1 MRILLT
7 RARADAERTAARLTL
22 LGHQSIIS
30 PVIEIVGFAA
40 KTSVQ
45 KRDAVIATS
54 AHAFTAI
61 DVRELAQTSLYVV
74 GERTREAASA
84 AGWIAPIHVGA
95 DARELTALLRQDS
108 QRNSPRLRHLLYLA
122 GRDRKPDI
130 EAAARDMG
138 LGCEVVETYAAREVS
153 SLTREAE
160 DALRA
165 GMLGAALHYSRRS
178 AELFVALAQRAGLWK
193 EAKKLAHFALS
204 ADAAEPL
211 AAAGAPTAIAACPD
225 EDHLLELLYGP
236 RLG

>member
-7 RARADAERTAARLTL
+7 RARADAERTAARLAL
-22 LGHQSIIS
+22 LCHESIIS
-30 PVIEIVGFAA
+30 PVVEIVGLAA
-40 KTSVQ
+40 KVRAQ
-45 KRDAVIATS
+45 KCDAVVATS
-54 AHAFTAI
+54 AHAFAPI
-61 DVRELAQTSLYVV
+61 DVRELAHTSLYVV
-74 GERTREAASA
+74 GERTREAARA

-130 EAAARDMG
+130 EAAAAEMD
-138 LGCEVVETYAAREVS
+138 LSLEVMETYAAREVS

-165 GMLGAALHYSRRS
+165 GTLGAALHYSHRG
-178 AELFVALAQRAGLWK
+178 AELFVALAQRAGLWA
-193 EAKKLAHFALS
+193 EVKKLAHFALS

-211 AAAGAPTAIAACPD
+211 ASTGAPTTIAPRPD
-225 EDHLLELLYGP
+225 EDHLLELLHGT
-236 RLG
+236 RVG